1 MGMVKPCAL
10 VSSCHLMKP
19 VSRTWVNGRCLT
31 YQQALPTQ
39 PVPTLQHTCE
49 RYLILL
55 EPFVE
60 VDELKRTKQL
70 VQEFLKPGGVGEK
83 LQKGLEK
90 KALNTDNWLAD
101 YMVQTDYLDNRLP
114 VVAYSNI
121 SGSFPRMDFRDKQG
135 QIRCAAKVIRAIL
148 DFKTM
153 IDNETIPVDYLRG
166 KPLCMNQ
173 YSQLLSSCRIP
184 GLEMDSVVFHGKT
197 SYPSRYITL
206 AYNSQFFMVDVYN
219 SDGTPLTVHQLCVQL
234 ERICSSSLET
244 STEPV
249 GILTSLNRDS
259 WSKCYDR
266 LIQDKPNKE
275 ALSAIQR
282 SICVVCLDK
291 AMPQVPDDMYS
302 RGNVLQMMHGGGSQW
317 NSANRWFDKSV
328 QFIIGEDGAFG
339 NNVSHSCADGTI
351 GMTLTDYVSASI
363 KKLEIIESP
372 TVPLPTPQKLHFNI
386 TADIKKAIEEAKQS
400 IDKIVQDLDF
410 SILSF
415 SHYGKNFLKAN
426 KMSPDPFIQMA
437 IQLAYYRVHR
447 QHCASYEAA
456 SMRLFRQGRVGEIP
470 STSSASVAFVMAF
483 NDPNKKNTEKVD
495 LLRKAIEVHKWN
507 TSMEISG
514 QTVFG
519 HFLGLQHQA
528 TEKNIPMPDIFT
540 DASFD
545 RVFDYRL
552 ATSQV
557 QSKSGCLPCAC
568 PYQRKTYDICY
579 TLLKDDMAFVLSA
592 FKTNTENNSEELKK
606 AVEDAL
612 LDMRT
617 IL

>member
-1 MGMVKPCAL
+1 MVNPCAL
-10 VSSCHLMKP
+10 VSSCHLMKT

-83 LQKGLEK
+83 LQKGLER
-90 KALNTDNWLAD
+90 KAHNTDNWLTD

-114 VVAYSNI
+114 VVAYSNN
-121 SGSFPRMDFRDKQG
+121 SGSFPRMDFRDEEG
-135 QIRCAAKVIRAIL
+135 QISEALPA
-148 DFKTM
+148 
-153 IDNETIPVDYLRG
+153 DYLGG
-166 KPLCMNQ
+166 KPLCMKQ
-173 YSQLLSSCRIP
+173 YSQMLSSCRIP
-184 GLEMDSVVFHGKT
+184 GLETDSVVFHGKT
-197 SYPSRYITL
+197 SYPSRCITL
-206 AYNSQFFMVDVYN
+206 AYNSQFFMLEVYN
-219 SDGTPLTVHQLCVQL
+219 SDGSPLTVHQLCVQL

-266 LIQDKPNKE
+266 LIQDKTNKE

-291 AMPQVPDDMYS
+291 AMPQVPDDMYT
-302 RGNVLQMMHGGGSQW
+302 RCNVLQMMHGGGSQW
-317 NSANRWFDKSV
+317 NSANRWFDKSL
-328 QFIIGEDGAFG
+328 QTLFYLCWLFFCPSGAFPVCHLYFFLFIYICLLFG
-339 NNVSHSCADGTI
+339 NS
-351 GMTLTDYVSASI
+351 
-363 KKLEIIESP
+363 KKLEIMESS

-386 TADIKKAIEEAKQS
+386 TADIKKAIEEAKRS

-415 SHYGKNFLKAN
+415 NHYGKNFLKAN
-426 KMSPDPFIQMA
+426 KMSPDAFIQMA

-483 NDPNKKNTEKVD
+483 NDPNKK
-495 LLRKAIEVHKWN
+495 
-507 TSMEISG
+507 
-514 QTVFG
+514 TVFG

-545 RVFDYRL
+545 KVFDYRL

-557 QSKSGCLPCAC
+557 PSKSGCLPCAG
-568 PYQRKTYDICY
+568 PYQYKTYDICY
-579 TLLKDDMAFVLSA
+579 TLLKDDMTFVVSA

>member
-259 WSKCYDR
+259 WNKCYDR

-339 NNVSHSCADGTI
+339 NNISHSCADGTI

-400 IDKIVQDLDF
+400 IDNFDLHIIDF
-410 SILSF
+410 SYIL
-415 SHYGKNFLKAN
+415 FLH
-426 KMSPDPFIQMA
+426 SIPTF
-437 IQLAYYRVHR
+437 LELGVHR

-528 TEKNIPMPDIFT
+528 NEKNIPMPDIFT

-545 RVFDYRL
+545 KVFDYRL

>member
-1 MGMVKPCAL
+1 MGMVNPCAL
-10 VSSCHLMKP
+10 VSSCHLMKT

-83 LQKGLEK
+83 LQKGLER
-90 KALNTDNWLAD
+90 KAHNTDNWLTD

-114 VVAYSNI
+114 VVAYSNN
-121 SGSFPRMDFRDKQG
+121 SGSFPRMDFRDEEG

-148 DFKTM
+148 DSKTM
-153 IDNETIPVDYLRG
+153 TDNEALPADYLGG
-166 KPLCMNQ
+166 KPLCMKQ
-173 YSQLLSSCRIP
+173 YSQMLSSCRIP
-184 GLEMDSVVFHGKT
+184 GLETDSVVFHGKT
-197 SYPSRYITL
+197 SYPSRCITL
-206 AYNSQFFMVDVYN
+206 AYNSQFFMLEVYN
-219 SDGTPLTVHQLCVQL
+219 SDGSPLTVHQLCVQL

-266 LIQDKPNKE
+266 LIQDKTNKE

-291 AMPQVPDDMYS
+291 AMPQVPDDMYT
-302 RGNVLQMMHGGGSQW
+302 RCNVLQMMHGGGSQW
-317 NSANRWFDKSV
+317 NSANRWFDKSL

-339 NNVSHSCADGTI
+339 NNVSHSCLDGTI
-351 GMTLTDYVSASI
+351 GMALTDYVLASI
-363 KKLEIIESP
+363 KKLEIMESS

-386 TADIKKAIEEAKQS
+386 TADIKKAIEEAKRS

-415 SHYGKNFLKAN
+415 NHYGKNFLKAN
-426 KMSPDPFIQMA
+426 KMSPDAFIQMA

-483 NDPNKKNTEKVD
+483 NDPNKK
-495 LLRKAIEVHKWN
+495 
-507 TSMEISG
+507 EISG

-545 RVFDYRL
+545 KVFDYRL

-557 QSKSGCLPCAC
+557 PSKSGCLPCAG
-568 PYQRKTYDICY
+568 PYQYKTYDICY
-579 TLLKDDMAFVLSA
+579 TLLKDDMTFVVSA

>member
-1 MGMVKPCAL
+1 MGMVNPCAL
-10 VSSCHLMKP
+10 VSSCHLMKT

-83 LQKGLEK
+83 LQKGLER
-90 KALNTDNWLAD
+90 KAHNTDNWLTD

-114 VVAYSNI
+114 VVAYSNN
-121 SGSFPRMDFRDKQG
+121 SGSFPRMDFRDEEG

-148 DFKTM
+148 DSKTM
-153 IDNETIPVDYLRG
+153 TDNEALPADYLGG
-166 KPLCMNQ
+166 KPLCMKQ
-173 YSQLLSSCRIP
+173 YSQMLSSCRIP
-184 GLEMDSVVFHGKT
+184 GLETDSVVFHGKT
-197 SYPSRYITL
+197 SYPSRCITL
-206 AYNSQFFMVDVYN
+206 AYNSQFFMLEVYN
-219 SDGTPLTVHQLCVQL
+219 SDGSPLTVHQLCVQL

-266 LIQDKPNKE
+266 LIQDKTNKE

-291 AMPQVPDDMYS
+291 AMPQVPDDMYT
-302 RGNVLQMMHGGGSQW
+302 RCNVLQMMHGGGSQW
-317 NSANRWFDKSV
+317 NSANRWFDKSL

-339 NNVSHSCADGTI
+339 NNVSHSCLD
-351 GMTLTDYVSASI
+351 
-363 KKLEIIESP
+363 EIMESS

-386 TADIKKAIEEAKQS
+386 TADIKKAIEEAKRS

-415 SHYGKNFLKAN
+415 NHYGKNFLKAN
-426 KMSPDPFIQMA
+426 KMSPDAFIQMA

-507 TSMEISG
+507 TNMEISG

-545 RVFDYRL
+545 KVFDYRL

-557 QSKSGCLPCAC
+557 PSKSGCLPCAG
-568 PYQRKTYDICY
+568 PYQYKTYDICY
-579 TLLKDDMAFVLSA
+579 TLLKDDMTFVVSA

>member
-1 MGMVKPCAL
+1 MILRFCT
-10 VSSCHLMKP
+10 
-19 VSRTWVNGRCLT
+19 RTVVRNILSFTILGNNLTFWICLT
-31 YQQALPTQ
+31 YQHALPTQ

-90 KALNTDNWLAD
+90 KALNTDNWVSLT
-101 YMVQTDYLDNRLP
+101 TDYLDNRLP

-121 SGSFPRMDFRDKQG
+121 SACCPRMDFRDKQG
-135 QIRCAAKVIRAIL
+135 QIRGVEG
-148 DFKTM
+148 T
-153 IDNETIPVDYLRG
+153 IDSEGIMFNSETVPVDYLGR

-184 GLEMDSVVFHGKT
+184 GLETDSVVFHGKT

-266 LIQDKPNKE
+266 LIQNKPNKE

-302 RGNVLQMMHGGGSQW
+302 RGNVLQVVHGGGSQW

-328 QFIIGEDGAFG
+328 QFIIGEDGGLG

-351 GMTLTDYVSASI
+351 GMALTDYVSASM
-363 KKLEIIESP
+363 KLEIIESP

-415 SHYGKNFLKAN
+415 NRYGKNFLKAN
-426 KMSPDPFIQMA
+426 KMSPDAFIQMA

-483 NDPNKKNTEKVD
+483 NDPNKKV
-495 LLRKAIEVHKWN
+495 WGGWGGC
-507 TSMEISG
+507 EISG
-514 QTVFG
+514 QIVFG

-545 RVFDYRL
+545 KVFDYRL

-557 QSKSGCLPCAC
+557 PSKSGCLPCAC
-568 PYQRKTYDICY
+568 PYQHKMYDICY
-579 TLLKDDMAFVLSA
+579 TLMKDDMTFVVSA

>member
-1 MGMVKPCAL
+1 MSLLPVLAAGISPPGPPLLAAAQHTMHPTL
-10 VSSCHLMKP
+10 WRLLSCHLMKT

-83 LQKGLEK
+83 LQKGLER
-90 KALNTDNWLAD
+90 KAHNTDNWVSLT
-101 YMVQTDYLDNRLP
+101 TDYLDNRLP
-114 VVAYSNI
+114 VVAYSNN
-121 SGSFPRMDFRDKQG
+121 SGSFPRMDFRDEEG
-135 QIRCAAKVIRAIL
+135 QISEAL
-148 DFKTM
+148 
-153 IDNETIPVDYLRG
+153 PVDYLGG
-166 KPLCMNQ
+166 KPLCMKQ
-173 YSQLLSSCRIP
+173 YSQMLSSCRIP
-184 GLEMDSVVFHGKT
+184 GLETDSVVFHGKT
-197 SYPSRYITL
+197 SYPSRCITL
-206 AYNSQFFMVDVYN
+206 AYNSQFFMLEVYN

-266 LIQDKPNKE
+266 LIQDKTNKE

-291 AMPQVPDDMYS
+291 AMPQVPDDMYT
-302 RGNVLQMMHGGGSQW
+302 RCNVLQMMHGGGSQW
-317 NSANRWFDKSV
+317 NSANRWFDKSL

-339 NNVSHSCADGTI
+339 NNVSHSCLDGTI
-351 GMTLTDYVSASI
+351 GMALTDYVLASI
-363 KKLEIIESP
+363 KKLEIMESS

-386 TADIKKAIEEAKQS
+386 TADIKKAIEEAKRS

-415 SHYGKNFLKAN
+415 NHYGKNFLKAN
-426 KMSPDPFIQMA
+426 KMSPDAFIQMA
-437 IQLAYYRVHR
+437 IQL
-447 QHCASYEAA
+447 
-456 SMRLFRQGRVGEIP
+456 
-470 STSSASVAFVMAF
+470 
-483 NDPNKKNTEKVD
+483 
-495 LLRKAIEVHKWN
+495 
-507 TSMEISG
+507 
-514 QTVFG
+514 TVFG

-540 DASFD
+540 DEASVKISGK
-545 RVFDYRL
+545 VFDYRL

-557 QSKSGCLPCAC
+557 PSKSGCLPCAG
-568 PYQRKTYDICY
+568 PYQYKTYDICY
-579 TLLKDDMAFVLSA
+579 TLLKDDMTFVVSA

>member
-1 MGMVKPCAL
+1 MILRFCT
-10 VSSCHLMKP
+10 
-19 VSRTWVNGRCLT
+19 RTVVRNILSFNSVVPKLFLL
-31 YQQALPTQ
+31 ALPTQ

-90 KALNTDNWLAD
+90 KALNTDNWVSLT
-101 YMVQTDYLDNRLP
+101 TDYLDNRLP

-121 SGSFPRMDFRDKQG
+121 SGSFPRMDFRDKRG
-135 QIRCAAKVIRAIL
+135 QIS
-148 DFKTM
+148 
-153 IDNETIPVDYLRG
+153 ETVPVDYLGG

-339 NNVSHSCADGTI
+339 NNISHSCADGTI

-437 IQLAYYRVHR
+437 IQLAYYRVHL

-545 RVFDYRL
+545 KVFDYRL